1 MIRLLY
7 NNVHTWDSRLCLK
20 ISSLNGRKTLDA
32 IMYALSRLGDG
43 YFYGVVGV
51 LLFIFD
57 FDLALK
63 TVPAGLIAFFLE
75 VAVYKIV
82 KTTTRR
88 DRPYRAVPGISSL
101 MPPPDKFSFPS
112 GHTAAAFVMATL
124 FGTVVPIL
132 FIPLV
137 IVAAFIGFSRI
148 YNGLH
153 FPSDVLAG
161 MTLGITCAKI
171 GLAIVA

>member
-1 MIRLLY
+1 MIRILY
-7 NNVHTWDSRLCLK
+7 NNVHSWDSILCLK
-20 ISSLNGRKTLDA
+20 IARLNGRKTLDA
-32 IMYALSRLGDG
+32 IMYSLSRLGDG
-43 YFYGVVGV
+43 YFYGVIGL
-51 LLFIFD
+51 LLFIID

-63 TVPAGLIAFFLE
+63 TVPAGLIAFVLE
-75 VAVYKIV
+75 VAIYKVV
-82 KTTTRR
+82 KTTTKR
-88 DRPYRAVPGISSL
+88 DRPYCAVPGISSL

-124 FGTVVPIL
+124 FGTVMPIL

-137 IVAAFIGFSRI
+137 IIAALIGFSRI

-161 MTLGITCAKI
+161 MALGISCAKI
-171 GLAIVA
+171 GLAIIV